1 MVEEV
6 AKASSDATRREPRTK
21 ESVDQKSASYIRH
34 QDRRIW
40 EKVWNREP
48 GQIQPGSQFNSM
60 QLSRGALSRKR
71 PWQLAKD
78 TPRWKPLQIS
88 ASKRYSPPKIIR
100 VKTVEVTAD
109 KNDMRRS
116 KVVIE
121 EGRSLKDMPF
131 RQRALPPK
139 VQSALAI

>member
-6 AKASSDATRREPRTK
+6 AKTSSDAVRRESKTDTIDP
-21 ESVDQKSASYIRH
+21 KSRSYIRH
-34 QDRRIW
+34 QDRQIW
-40 EKVWNREP
+40 EKVWHKEP
-48 GQIQPGSQFNSM
+48 GQIQPGSRMNSL
-60 QLSRGALSRKR
+60 QLSRGDLSRKR
-71 PWQLAKD
+71 PWQLEK

-88 ASKRYSPPKIIR
+88 ANKRYSPPKIIR
-100 VKTVEVTAD
+100 VKTVEVKAD

-116 KVVIE
+116 RVVIE